1 MSETD
6 KDTRLSEARNKLVAV
21 RDEIHKRVQGMDE
34 VIDAV
39 FIVLFSPGNNNH
51 LLMEAPPG
59 TGKTL
64 LVRTVAEVC
73 DVSFKRIQMTPGTL
87 SEDITGDETPI
98 FDRNGNMTGKYDFV
112 KGPIFANIVLTDEI
126 NRTHPKTT
134 SALLEVMEELQVT
147 TKRCGTYELELPFN
161 VFATQNPRDQV
172 SGGGTYP
179 LSAAH
184 TDRFMMKVKVPYI
197 SDEELMRVL
206 DIEDMNIQ
214 SHDHDEIVEDICVR
228 KPVNKAISGSEILAI
243 RDLVGREVFVSRA
256 VKREIIT
263 LVNLTRPGVDRL
275 VAGGKIV
282 EGAATRFPIF
292 LQRALKAKAFL
303 SGRDYVTESDIIEL
317 TPSLLGHRLR
327 YDGEIELSK
336 REDVLRE
343 ALNEI
348 FLKTNYAVS

>member
-6 KDTRLSEARNKLVAV
+6 RDTKLSEARNKLAAV
-21 RDEIHKRVQGMDE
+21 RKEIHKRVQGMDE

-184 TDRFMMKVKVPYI
+184 TDRFMMKVNVPYL
-197 SDEELMRVL
+197 SSEELIRVMES
-206 DIEDMNIQ
+206 EDANLQ
-214 SHDHDEIVEDICVR
+214 SRSHDDKEIGVR
-228 KPVNKAISGSEILAI
+228 KPVNKVISGFEILSI
-243 RDLVGREVFVSRA
+243 RDLIDKEIFVSRELRKKID
-256 VKREIIT
+256 V
-263 LVNLTRPGVDRL
+263 LVSLTRPGGDRL

-282 EGAATRFPIF
+282 EGAATRFPLF
-292 LQRALKAKAFL
+292 LQRAIKAKAFL
-303 SGRDYVTESDIIEL
+303 SGRGYVTESDIIEL

-348 FLKTNYAVS
+348 FLKTCDVVS